1 MNVSHTGEAGGW
13 RLQLGA
19 AAIQGQHSGGG
30 RDYPSTTA
38 PGSSGGVHVVIRST
52 RDFLGVK
59 IQALSTSRS
68 FLGPSEPR
76 PTKADLGGKVQLHG
90 QGHTRVT
97 GMMLDHVCPIF
108 SFGSLGPRSKEHTD
122 SGRVARPFPTCCPRP
137 CLPLPPRPPRGTAAR
152 GLQLGGLLKDCS
164 NLDLFP

>member
-1 MNVSHTGEAGGW
+1 MDWTTLQPQHLEAQEGYTW
-13 RLQLGA
+13 LYALQETSLVLK
-19 AAIQGQHSGGG
+19 
-30 RDYPSTTA
+30 YTP
-38 PGSSGGVHVVIRST
+38 
-52 RDFLGVK
+52 
-59 IQALSTSRS
+59 ALSTSRS
-68 FLGPSEPR
+68 FRGPSEPW

-122 SGRVARPFPTCCPRP
+122 SGRVAEPFPTPRARCPRP

-152 GLQLGGLLKDCS
+152 GLQLGGFLKDCS